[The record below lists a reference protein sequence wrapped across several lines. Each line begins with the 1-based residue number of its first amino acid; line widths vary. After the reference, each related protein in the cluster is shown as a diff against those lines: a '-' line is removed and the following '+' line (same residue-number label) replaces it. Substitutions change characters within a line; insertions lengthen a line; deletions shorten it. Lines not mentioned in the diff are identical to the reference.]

1 MGMITNNIIQLRNQT
16 DKQCECLHFIDN
28 MKAVIFILLGLVN
41 NWNVFGEK
49 FCGDVTKKSSVWYTI
64 VICNMD
70 TCQIIYKLEHL
81 GISLGVTSEDSY
93 PHWEEVFS
101 R

>member
-1 MGMITNNIIQLRNQT
+1 
-16 DKQCECLHFIDN
+16 
-28 MKAVIFILLGLVN
+28 
-41 NWNVFGEK
+41 
-49 FCGDVTKKSSVWYTI
+49 
-64 VICNMD
+64 MD

-81 GISLGVTSEDSY
+81 GISLGVTSENSY